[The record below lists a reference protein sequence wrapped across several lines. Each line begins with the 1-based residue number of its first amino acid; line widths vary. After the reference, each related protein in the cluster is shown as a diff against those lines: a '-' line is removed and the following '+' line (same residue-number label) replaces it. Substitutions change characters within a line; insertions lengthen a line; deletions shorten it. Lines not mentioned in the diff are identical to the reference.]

1 MNRIDRL
8 FAILL
13 ILQNE
18 SRVRAQ
24 DLAAKFEVSK
34 RTIYRDITALSE
46 MGVPVVSLP
55 GEGYELMEGFYLT
68 PLVFTDNEAI
78 ALFLGARLLIQQ
90 AAGAFTINAEHAL
103 AKISVAL
110 PKEMRQRVES
120 LTNIIGFIAPQER
133 FNLDEPQLITL
144 QQAIQSQRVIHI
156 RYHSYN
162 RNDTTEREV
171 EPYQLYYSEGVWYVR
186 GYCRLRQAM
195 RSFRLSRIEKLKL
208 RPDTFVVKQISQEPA
223 IELVTIQIHFTA
235 EAMRWVHERQH
246 YAFQSEEVLP
256 DNQGVVMTYRLGSI
270 SEIMPW
276 LLSWGAAAEVLA
288 PRELRE
294 KIRQEAVKLAN
305 MLT

>member
-13 ILQNE
+13 TLQDE

-46 MGVPVVSLP
+46 MGVPIVSLP
-55 GEGYELMEGFYLT
+55 GEGYELIEGYYLP
-68 PLVFTDNEAI
+68 PLIFTDNEAI

-90 AAGAFTINAEHAL
+90 AAGALTSNAEDAL
-103 AKISVAL
+103 SKISVAL
-110 PKEMRQRVES
+110 PKTTRQRVES

-133 FNLDEPQLITL
+133 FNLDEPKLMTL
-144 QQAIQSQRVIHI
+144 QQAIQSQRVINI

-162 RNDTTEREV
+162 RNETTEREV

-186 GYCRLRQAM
+186 GYCRLRQGM
-195 RSFRLSRIEKLKL
+195 RSFRLSRIENLSL
-208 RPDTFVVKQISQEPA
+208 RPDTFVKQTPQEPS
-223 IELVTIQIHFTA
+223 IEMVTVQIRFAA
-235 EAMRWVHERQH
+235 EARRWVQERQH
-246 YAFQSEEVLP
+246 YAFQAEEILP
-256 DNQGVVMTYRLGSI
+256 DNQGWVMSYRLS
-270 SEIMPW
+270 SPAEIIPW
-276 LLSWGAAAEVLA
+276 LLSWGAAAEVVA
-288 PRELRE
+288 PPELRE